1 MVRNTLGSRS
11 YDPRIGSETK
21 GIDDLGDVAGKRSD
35 ARRLVRVG
43 RILAEHK
50 AVILDRG
57 ATARRI
63 DHDGVEPRRQALAFP
78 GIDVR
83 TSEIES
89 GGLLPKMMGKRSTT
103 AAALSHD
110 HFAAISGQ
118 KPDRRFVDFGCQN
131 PLRAP
136 GQ

>member
-1 MVRNTLGSRS
+1 MVGDTPVSRS
-11 YDPRIGSETK
+11 DDARICAEAEGL
-21 GIDDLGDVAGKRSD
+21 DDLGDIAGERRD
-35 ARRLVRVG
+35 ARSLLRIGL
-43 RILAEHK
+43 ILAQHK

-57 ATARRI
+57 ATARGV
-63 DHDGVEPRRQALAFP
+63 DHDGIEAGRQALAFP
-78 GIDVR
+78 GVDVG

-103 AAALSHD
+103 AAAVSHN
-110 HFAAISGQ
+110 HFAAMPGQ
-118 KPDRRFVDFGCQN
+118 KPDCRFVDFGRQN